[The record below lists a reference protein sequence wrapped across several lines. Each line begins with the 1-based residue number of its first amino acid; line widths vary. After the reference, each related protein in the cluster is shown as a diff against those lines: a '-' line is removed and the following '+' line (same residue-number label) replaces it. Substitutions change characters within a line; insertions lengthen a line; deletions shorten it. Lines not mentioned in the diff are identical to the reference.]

1 MNAQPR
7 NKKAWLVSILFA
19 GIGTFCIIIFSSS
32 FQTWAINYACSNG
45 LTPENQTWNVG
56 RLSINPFSKK
66 LIVNDVNV
74 KTENGSKISFNQ
86 VEVYWTHWTA
96 TSDIWQLDSVFV
108 DQAHALITLEDLHAE
123 SGSDSTAFTNSLF
136 IETFQLNQFS
146 CDLEQENDTVNTSVE
161 SLTISGFHAG
171 QNWIR
176 GDAVARVSSMDPL
189 GFHDV
194 WIQPLQVSEL
204 QSSFDLGPA
213 ASCIDLNLES
223 NLGNLRGAYS
233 NNSKE
238 TNFDFSLLGSSVSWP
253 LNDSVT
259 WVQSVKQPW
268 NESSFQGQLTIDS
281 VNAVQGTIA
290 WNDWEIPFKWSADKW
305 ATGAISLPTDSSGP
319 RDAESRELIASLAS
333 FGHWNAEISGDSMG
347 LKLHCFP
354 KNAALNR
361 TLDVAWQPNINPNE
375 ITIAMFGIEEELFH
389 ARQIGS
395 PWKIQS
401 TISWTNTK
409 VELEFRANDKSNSK
423 IAGNGQIE
431 WNKERWQSSLR
442 VNLDGLK
449 SQTESNKW
457 ELFANA
463 SIRGNGNWTGDWT
476 QIVEVRR
483 ITLLE
488 NKMPRA
494 FERLDAIHRK
504 AGDQW
509 TVNWSSDLSNGT
521 IEANSA
527 FLSSKGLE
535 IPKSWNSSKK
545 SIDDPY
551 LNIEGNIL
559 RFAPIALLGNLP
571 FTLGNNSQ
579 FRGRLDGDKE
589 FIALDSPSFRYDK
602 LEATGI
608 DINVDHIK
616 GTAPIL
622 SCKVDEIWWSE
633 LLMGSALELALNEQD
648 GWNGGLT
655 WNIPDGKMPG
665 NIQFHVQS
673 QDQNF
678 DVFID
683 SLSIPIQEQR
693 ISLVE
698 RSQITWNPES
708 KDIIFE
714 PIAFTSTHGT
724 AQIQGRFN
732 AFDEMDLLLDFQWND
747 SESRP
752 LLIGDYAVHGLNGST
767 NIKNTWKN
775 PDIEGQFVLDELKW
789 KHIDAEQVVAT
800 FSSERYQSQ
809 VDISAKLGPH
819 GTLIARAQL
828 PLNNLNRGI
837 LDVRIRDF
845 DLQTI
850 NPFLPDETFNLKGNA
865 TGRVQI
871 ENFLE
876 NPRIVGKISTA
887 EAELL
892 IPYLGTNYAIKG
904 VVDIDPNAFYLDQ
917 WILTD
922 ANGSSAIF
930 NGTALHE
937 DFTRWSLDFGIDANN
952 DPIILMD
959 IPPSDDAYF
968 FGKAVGL
975 GDINISGFG
984 SNLLFDAHIETAEGT
999 EFSLPLDSRSD
1010 VTYADFVRFKSNAP
1024 GQTEQMIRS
1033 GDFSQVT
1040 LNLGI
1045 DVTPEAEARI
1055 IFDRDVGDE
1064 IIGNAEGHLDL
1075 SIDDFEEL
1083 NLTGEL
1089 LIQEGTYNFTLQNWL
1104 SKRFEIISGGRIAW
1118 DGDPYAAEIDLTTR
1132 YATRARLNP
1141 LLPNVND
1148 LPGRVPVDLN
1158 LGLTGSL
1165 LRPNLKFE
1173 IDVPNSDS
1181 RIQALVENAL
1191 ISEEETQRQAISL
1204 LVMNQFFNTNPMESS
1219 IGGFLKPNQST
1230 QLIANQLGHWISQIS
1245 PGMEVG
1251 LDYDQDDL
1259 SGEQALGIAM
1269 STQLLNDRLHIEG
1282 EVGAQSIG
1290 QIHANDV
1297 QVQDL
1302 TISYDLNPDG
1312 SLQLTGHSR
1321 QNPGLSNAL
1330 EGTQTQGVGLR
1341 LKREFN
1347 AWGDWK
1353 KRD

>member
-1 MNAQPR
+1 M
-7 NKKAWLVSILFA
+7 
-19 GIGTFCIIIFSSS
+19 FCVTIFSSY
-32 FQTWAINYACSNG
+32 FQTWAINYACSKG
-45 LTPENQTWNVG
+45 LTPENQAWNIG
-56 RLSINPFSKK
+56 RLSIHPFSRT
-66 LIVNDVNV
+66 LVANDVIV
-74 KTENGSKISFNQ
+74 KTNNGSTISLNEI
-86 VEVYWTHWTA
+86 VMYWTHWTA
-96 TSDIWQLDSVFV
+96 NGDMWQLDSIMV
-108 DQAHALITLEDLHAE
+108 DKTHAFITIEDMNAE
-123 SGSDSTAFTNSLF
+123 SGSDSISFAQSLF
-136 IETFQLNQFS
+136 IEVIQFNQLS
-146 CDLEQENDTVNTSVE
+146 CDFEQENDTVRTNFQSASV
-161 SLTISGFHAG
+161 SGLHLG
-171 QNWIR
+171 SNLIR
-176 GDAVARVSSMDPL
+176 GDAVVQVSSIDPL
-189 GFHDV
+189 GFNDI
-194 WIQPLQVSEL
+194 WTQPLHLVEV
-204 QSSFDLGPA
+204 QSSFDIGGS

-223 NLGNLRGAYS
+223 NLGNLQGTYS
-233 NNSKE
+233 TNASE
-238 TNFDFSLLGSSVSWP
+238 TNFDFSLVGSTDSWP

-259 WVQSVKQPW
+259 WVQSVKPQW
-268 NESSFQGQLTIDS
+268 NESTFQGQLAIDS
-281 VNAVQGTIA
+281 DHAVQGTIA
-290 WNDWEIPFKWSADKW
+290 WNDWEIPFKWSADAW
-305 ATGAISLPTDSSGP
+305 ETGALSLPTDSSGP
-319 RDAESRELIASLAS
+319 RDSESRKMIASLSS
-333 FGHWNAEISGDSMG
+333 FGHWTAEISGDSLG

-354 KNAALNR
+354 KNTALRR
-361 TLDVAWQPNINPNE
+361 TLDVEWRPEINPNE
-375 ITIAMFGIEEELFH
+375 ITIASFGIEEELFDSK
-389 ARQIGS
+389 QIGS

-401 TISWTNTK
+401 TISWTNDG
-409 VELEFRANDKSNSK
+409 VQLDFRANDKSNSK
-423 IAGNGQIE
+423 LAGSGQVY
-431 WNKERWQSSLR
+431 WDAERWQSSL
-442 VNLDGLK
+442 NLNLEGLK
-449 SQTESNKW
+449 SQTKSNKW
-457 ELFANA
+457 ELFAKA
-463 SIRGNGNWTGDWT
+463 SVRGNGNWNGDWT
-476 QIVEVRR
+476 QILEVRQ

-488 NKMPRA
+488 DKMPRA

-504 AGDQW
+504 AGDRW
-509 TVNWSSDLSNGT
+509 TVNWSSDLSNGSM
-521 IEANSA
+521 EANSA

-535 IPKSWNSSKK
+535 IPESWNSSKQP
-545 SIDDPY
+545 SGLPY
-551 LNIEGNIL
+551 FNIEGNIL

-579 FRGRLDGDKE
+579 FDGSLDGKKE
-589 FIALDSPSFRYDK
+589 HIAIAAPSFRYDK

-608 DINVDHIK
+608 DINVDHIE

-622 SCKVDEIWWSE
+622 SCQVDEIWWSE
-633 LLMGSALELALNEQD
+633 LLIGSALELALNEQD
-648 GWNGGLT
+648 GWNGELN
-655 WNIPDGKMPG
+655 WDIPDGTMPG
-665 NIQFHVQS
+665 NIQFHVQPK
-673 QDQNF
+673 DRNF

-683 SLSIPIQEQR
+683 SLSVPIQEQQ
-693 ISLVE
+693 ITLVD
-698 RSQITWNPES
+698 RGKITWNPNS
-708 KDIIFE
+708 KDVVFE
-714 PIAFTSTHGT
+714 PFVFESIHGT
-724 AQIQGRFN
+724 AQIQGLFN
-732 AFDEMDLLLDFQWND
+732 AFDEMDLLLDFQWNKN
-747 SESRP
+747 ESRP
-752 LLIGDYAVHGLNGST
+752 LVIGDYAVNGLNGST
-767 NIKNTWKN
+767 HIKNTWKN
-775 PDIEGQFVLDELKW
+775 PDIQGQLELDEFKW
-789 KHIDAEQVVAT
+789 KHISAKEVSAT
-800 FSSERYQSQ
+800 FRNERFQSQ
-809 VDISAKLGPH
+809 IDITAKLGQK

-828 PLNNLNRGI
+828 PLNNLSRGNV
-837 LDVRIRDF
+837 DVRIRDI

-850 NPFLPDETFNLKGNA
+850 NPFLPDETFTLIGNA

-871 ENFLE
+871 ENFIE
-876 NPRIVGKISTA
+876 NPRLAGKISTT
-887 EAELL
+887 EAELF
-892 IPYLGTNYAIKG
+892 IPYLGTAYAIKG

-922 ANGSSAIF
+922 RQGSKAIF

-937 DFTRWSLDFGIDANN
+937 DFTRWSLDFGIDAN
-952 DPIILMD
+952 DSPIILMD
-959 IPPSDDAYF
+959 IPPSEDAYF
-968 FGKAVGL
+968 FGKAAGL

-984 SNLLFDAHIETAEGT
+984 SNLLFDAQIETAEGT
-999 EFSLPLDSRSD
+999 EFSLPLDSQSD
-1010 VTYADFVRFKSNAP
+1010 VTYADFVRFKTNDS
-1024 GQTEQMIRS
+1024 GQTEQILRS
-1033 GDFSQVT
+1033 GEFSQVN

-1045 DVTPEAEARI
+1045 DVTPDAQARI
-1055 IFDRDVGDE
+1055 IFDRNVGDE

-1089 LIQEGTYNFTLQNWL
+1089 FIQEGTYNFTLQNWL

-1141 LLPNVND
+1141 LLPNIND

-1165 LRPNLKFE
+1165 MRPNLKFE

-1290 QIHANDV
+1290 QIHADDL

-1347 AWGDWK
+1347 TWGDWK
-1353 KRD
+1353 TQD